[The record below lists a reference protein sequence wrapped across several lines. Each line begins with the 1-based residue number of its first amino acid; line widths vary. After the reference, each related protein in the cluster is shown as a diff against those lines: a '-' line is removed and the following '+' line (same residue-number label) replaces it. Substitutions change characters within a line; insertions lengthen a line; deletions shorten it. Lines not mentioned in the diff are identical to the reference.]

1 MIGSA
6 TGACGPVVIET
17 FAVLAV
23 LLFLKHLAADG
34 PLQSKYQLK
43 HKGTLG
49 HPGGLL
55 HAGIHTGLTALC
67 LVGWLLWAP
76 VGFQASDGLV
86 IAAILLAEFSIHY
99 FTDFTKIKLDRHFGW
114 SKVEVAPDGTASLR
128 ISSHAYFIIFLA
140 DQTVHSLTYV
150 WILYAVGTW
159 MGGPAAML
167 SACQWAAA

>member
-1 MIGSA
+1 MRALPLTMIL
-6 TGACGPVVIET
+6 
-17 FAVLAV
+17 LA
-23 LLFLKHLAADG
+23 LTASDALAGDG
-34 PLQSKYQLK
+34 PLQNQYQLK
-43 HKGTLG
+43 HKGTFG

-55 HAGIHTGLTALC
+55 HAGIHAGLTGVC
-67 LVGWLLWAP
+67 LVAWLLWAP
-76 VGFQASDGLV
+76 VGLHATDGLV

-99 FTDFTKIKLDRHFGW
+99 FTDFTKVKLDRHFGW

-128 ISSHAYFIIFLA
+128 ISSHTYFIIFLA

-167 SACQWAAA
+167 SACQWVAA